1 MGVGGAG
8 DDRGRHMDNDNAPP
22 VFTGAELALADM
34 LAAVIEDLITQQGYS
49 REDFERTS
57 AALRDRYESNRLRS
71 SVAMIDY
78 LRRQIAEPHSHDEL
92 VRLQR
97 FDRLRSRDTN

>member
-1 MGVGGAG
+1 MN
-8 DDRGRHMDNDNAPP
+8 NDNASPP

-34 LAAVIEDLITQQGYS
+34 LAAVIEDLIAQQSYS
-49 REDFERTS
+49 RDEFERTS
-57 AALRDRYESNRLRS
+57 AVLRSRYEGNRLRS

-78 LRRQIAEPHSHDEL
+78 LRRQVGQPSGRDDI

-97 FDRLRSRDTN
+97 FAHTRAKETN